1 MEGGK
6 CAKKISNESFS
17 GMSNPSNT
25 VVGSKS
31 GETPCNTTK
40 KGVFRG
46 GLRQKKD
53 ATLSPRGGARRVIFS
68 AILHMMVVCTMIYH
82 CAKFD
87 IDRHRSSYSTRHFN
101 LPPPNGSRFG
111 PYVRLKPRPD
121 RIFFRSAGRKNVHVC
136 LFLTYIAPVE
146 RKNRHQSKRDQIKL
160 TKGNYVRHFYSHF

>member
-68 AILHMMVVCTMIYH
+68 AILHMMVVHTMIYH
-82 CAKFD
+82 CAKFH

-121 RIFFRSAGRKNVHVC
+121 RIFFRSAGRKVVEVC

-146 RKNRHQSKRDQIKL
+146 RKNRHQSKSDQ
-160 TKGNYVRHFYSHF
+160 TKSSESSFGKHFYSHF